1 MSSKNT
7 GPEFLVT
14 EISVSFPQS
23 DLLPMEFPLT
33 LSAADSHARIFQRV
47 EPDLGLME
55 SEADFGENILDWF
68 ARYDQA
74 SSSWRTA
81 QSCLMDGWAKWSG
94 RWPRS
99 GMIRNG
105 SAFRR
110 VPLVRLIDATASG
123 LLPTPLASDCR
134 DRGDCSMP
142 SIQRRMRIG
151 KQVGLSTLFKGTPCP
166 SCVEGMMGFPRD
178 WLRMNCT
185 PSETL

>member
-1 MSSKNT
+1 MSSRNT
-7 GPEFLVT
+7 GPKFPAT
-14 EISVSFPQS
+14 EMSVNSLQS
-23 DLLPMEFPLT
+23 DLLPMELPLT
-33 LSAADSHARIFQRV
+33 LSAAGSHARIFQRAAADSV
-47 EPDLGLME
+47 LME
-55 SEADFGENILDWF
+55 NEADFGKNIFDWF

-74 SSSWRTA
+74 SLSWRTA
-81 QSCLMDGWAKWSG
+81 QSCLMDGWAKWLG

-99 GMIRNG
+99 GMTRNG

-110 VPLVRLIDATASG
+110 VPLVRLIDVTASG
-123 LLPTPLASDCR
+123 LLPTPLASDYR

-166 SCVEGMMGFPRD
+166 SCVEGMMGFPQD

-185 PSETL
+185 LSETP